1 MLHERIIKHISRLL
15 IAISEEYEIIDNKI
29 YDFHCTLTNGNMP
42 ELNGHWLAA
51 YGLT

>member
-29 YDFHCTLTNGNMP
+29 YDFHCTFHAKKRVL
-42 ELNGHWLAA
+42 E
-51 YGLT
+51 